1 LKKLNEPN
9 GGHQQQQQIKR
20 IRKIKDAFPYES
32 SIFDVIQANALSS
45 PTDEK
50 ECKKFVLFSNKSMAL
65 NVSTQKEINN
75 VKSSKIPKFLF

>member
-9 GGHQQQQQIKR
+9 GGQQQQQIKR

-50 ECKKFVLFSNKSMAL
+50 ECKNLFFCL
-65 NVSTQKEINN
+65 NR
-75 VKSSKIPKFLF
+75 